1 MTIYKSKVELNSED
15 DFVMIIPDELMLDL
29 KWHIGDELVFEI
41 NKNIV
46 YLTNKTLKE
55 RENGNV

>member
-15 DFVMIIPDELMLDL
+15 EFVMILPDELMLDL

>member
-1 MTIYKSKVELNSED
+1 MTVYKSKVELNSED
-15 DFVMIIPDELMLDL
+15 EFVMILPDELMLDL

>member
-41 NKNIV
+41 NKNTV

>member
-41 NKNIV
+41 NENTV

>member
-15 DFVMIIPDELMLDL
+15 DFVMILPDELMLDL

>member
-15 DFVMIIPDELMLDL
+15 DFVMTLPDELMLDI

-41 NKNIV
+41 NENIV

>member
-1 MTIYKSKVELNSED
+1 MTIYKSKVELNSD
-15 DFVMIIPDELMLDL
+15 DEFVMILPDELMLDL

-41 NKNIV
+41 NKNTV